1 MVNHAASGL
10 YGTPSCTQN
19 YMIKGNMAYEYRKVW
34 ANTMGKQTLGT
45 EEKKALLHNFK
56 MYTNVTAL

>member
-1 MVNHAASGL
+1 
-10 YGTPSCTQN
+10 
-19 YMIKGNMAYEYRKVW
+19 MAYEYRKVW